1 MAKRRKSRRSKPKV
15 SLAQLVGLIVGL
27 APGVSYAWSQAS
39 DTSQGG
45 TFWSRLGWG
54 GLYAFAGLTHDSSG
68 KMVFV
73 KDGLMI
79 GTVPL
84 IAGLGLGYG
93 IHKAAAKL
101 GVNRQLK
108 SIPWVQI

>member
-1 MAKRRKSRRSKPKV
+1 MAKRRKSRRSTPKI
-15 SLAQLVGLIVGL
+15 SLAQAVGLIVGL
-27 APGVSYAWSQAS
+27 APGVSYAWSQAT

-54 GLYAFAGLTHDSSG
+54 GLYAYLGLTHDSSG
-68 KMVFV
+68 KVTFQKEGV
-73 KDGLMI
+73 MI

-84 IAGLGLGYG
+84 IGGIILGYG